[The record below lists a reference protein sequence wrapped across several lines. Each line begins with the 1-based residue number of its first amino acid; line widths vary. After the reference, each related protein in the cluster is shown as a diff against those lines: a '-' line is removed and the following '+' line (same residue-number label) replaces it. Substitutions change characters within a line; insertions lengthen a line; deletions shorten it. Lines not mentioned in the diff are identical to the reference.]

1 MGNPWT
7 NLTQQV
13 QTQAQYLI
21 GFLLVCVVLMI
32 ALGVTKGSLGGQI
45 ANFFGMPN
53 AVGRAWMVVIDVF
66 VLAAPAL
73 LVGVLTSTVVSTF
86 LPSGEV
92 NIAVP
97 SFTVTVNSSNEAP
110 ALDAAADQ

>member
-1 MGNPWT
+1 MNPWT

-13 QTQAQYLI
+13 QTQAGYLI
-21 GFLLVCVVLMI
+21 GFMLVCVVLMI

-73 LVGVLTSTVVSTF
+73 LVGVLTTTVVSTF
-86 LPSGEV
+86 LPTNDV
-92 NIAVP
+92 AITVP
-97 SFTVTVNSSNEAP
+97 AFTITVGGAAP
-110 ALDAAADQ
+110 